1 MTSSTDCGVIG
12 SFDLE
17 KPVAKE
23 QHYVTRAQLAGRTV
37 IFCVIKDPELADQLR
52 KAIHQTL
59 NEDMVRT
66 GDLAQAIVGRLKRL
80 GI

>member
-1 MTSSTDCGVIG
+1 M
-12 SFDLE
+12 
-17 KPVAKE
+17 
-23 QHYVTRAQLAGRTV
+23 
-37 IFCVIKDPELADQLR
+37 IFCVIKEPELADQLR